1 MGLDTADDLFYL
13 ASDLHLG
20 AQQLLGFLY
29 CLTGNDL
36 AYLELQLCKII
47 VSDLRFCLDVND
59 CLLRFFFLLF
69 LWSFRCTH
77 CLNLFHNLI
86 DIHTRKKDLRLVGYL
101 AAIWIQTELIHCGQ
115 LSLLC
120 LKLR

>member
-36 AYLELQLCKII
+36 TYLELQFCKII
-47 VSDLRFCLDVND
+47 VSDLRFCLDV
-59 CLLRFFFLLF
+59 LL
-69 LWSFRCTH
+69 S
-77 CLNLFHNLI
+77 
-86 DIHTRKKDLRLVGYL
+86 
-101 AAIWIQTELIHCGQ
+101 
-115 LSLLC
+115 SLL
-120 LKLR
+120 LEPLQHALPQLFP